1 MFFSKL
7 YFLSPFIF
15 PLWVKPSSPSNRNH
29 VTLLFFVFQGR
40 GFGGDGSCRQRLSLA
55 PTPPLVHHR
64 VGVASR
70 SLSPIPQSRGGLRS
84 LSPITPHT
92 LVGLWVLQVGLS
104 GPATPL
110 SLCLR
115 DPVTR
120 LQRRFSS
127 VLPFCLLSF
136 LGSGC
141 IIIYSSAKFS
151 LAVLCQATAG
161 SQTSYQLSDWFLCEA
176 LSR

>member
-64 VGVASR
+64 VGVAS
-70 SLSPIPQSRGGLRS
+70 RS